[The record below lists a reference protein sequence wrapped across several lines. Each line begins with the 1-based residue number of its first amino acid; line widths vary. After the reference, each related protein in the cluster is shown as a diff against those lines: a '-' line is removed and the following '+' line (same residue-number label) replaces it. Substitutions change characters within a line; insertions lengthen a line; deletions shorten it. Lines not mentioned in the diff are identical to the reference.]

1 MIENVECPVY
11 PEMARDFKEILGRYN
26 LKEITW
32 EQFNIELCECSVK
45 HPYCIDDFRW
55 KPLPTKTQEFA
66 KWKFLSNDEKESLIK
81 TNPTYYR
88 DKIENYLDSVDH
100 VVNKNNRNKNQLIE
114 WLKLEIT
121 PESRI
126 KVEEMLDTY
135 SGRDQ

>member
-11 PEMARDFKEILGRYN
+11 PEMARDFKDILGRYN

-32 EQFNIELCECSVK
+32 EQFNIELCECSVN
-45 HPYCIDDFRW
+45 HPYCIDGFRW

-88 DKIENYLDSVDH
+88 EKIENYLDSVDH

-135 SGRDQ
+135 SGRNQ